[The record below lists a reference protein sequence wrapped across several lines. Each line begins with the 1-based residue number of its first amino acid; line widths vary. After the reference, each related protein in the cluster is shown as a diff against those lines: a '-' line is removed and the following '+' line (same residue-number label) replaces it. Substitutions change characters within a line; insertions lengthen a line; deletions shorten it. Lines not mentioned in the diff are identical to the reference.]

1 MPKIQ
6 DVHSRDGNVLPAAI
20 ENPSSR
26 SPTQEDHK
34 TGRTI
39 RRFRRQKG
47 LTLKELA
54 AAVGVTGVQLHRYE
68 VGASRIAA
76 SRLLAI
82 ADALQIAPVVL
93 MGEAPE
99 QDQPATVTAAPP
111 PCPDQLV
118 ELVELY
124 GTINDKR
131 RRDALLAFTRSL
143 IERREDSEASPPS
156 RSAA

>member
-1 MPKIQ
+1 MP
-6 DVHSRDGNVLPAAI
+6 PAAPD
-20 ENPSSR
+20 NPSSR
-26 SPTQEDHK
+26 SPTQEDHE
-34 TGRTI
+34 TGRII

-68 VGASRIAA
+68 VGSSRIAA

-82 ADALQIAPVVL
+82 ADALRISPVVL
-93 MGEAPE
+93 MGEALEEGP
-99 QDQPATVTAAPP
+99 PAAVATAQLAS
-111 PCPDQLV
+111 PDQLV

-124 GTINDKR
+124 GAINDKR

-143 IERREDSEASPPS
+143 IERREEPEASPPS